1 MSTEEG
7 FVRLGRRPGRIQG
20 YAQNLQNVFLQ
31 GYRSIMVIRLY
42 NNNYYTCR
50 LCLVVRKWGW
60 EPGEEMGGEPGEEM
74 GWKSDN

>member
-1 MSTEEG
+1 
-7 FVRLGRRPGRIQG
+7 
-20 YAQNLQNVFLQ
+20 
-31 GYRSIMVIRLY
+31 MVIRLY

-50 LCLVVRKWGW
+50 VVRKWGW